1 MDFFSKFFVKR
12 TSYNILIYIYRT
24 QAYNVLRYSMVFQIH
39 KSERGK
45 SLTKFISE
53 LLESFGIHFV
63 YWHRQR
69 IWRQI
74 YYGYSRHFFFQAVST
89 DSLLL
94 KERYEMSYLNFYDF
108 ITINDNEIPVVTSIH
123 SLTLHT
129 YPSKHV
135 GCML

>member
-12 TSYNILIYIYRT
+12 TLHNILIYIYRT

-53 LLESFGIHFV
+53 LLESFGVHFV

-74 YYGYSRHFFFQAVST
+74 YYGYSRHFFQAVST

>member
-12 TSYNILIYIYRT
+12 TLYNILIYIYRT

-45 SLTKFISE
+45 SLISE
-53 LLESFGIHFV
+53 LLETFGVHFV

-74 YYGYSRHFFFQAVST
+74 YYGYSRHFFQAVST